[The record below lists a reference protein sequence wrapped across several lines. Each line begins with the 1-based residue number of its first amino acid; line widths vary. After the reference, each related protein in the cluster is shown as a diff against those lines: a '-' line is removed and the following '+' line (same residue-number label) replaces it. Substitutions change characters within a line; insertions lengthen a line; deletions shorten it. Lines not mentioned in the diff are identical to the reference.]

1 MGDGVEI
8 VLALLAEIG
17 ALGQVLA
24 DEAVGVL
31 VGAALPGIVRIGEV
45 DLDTAVDRRS
55 LRRRERHPRM

>member
-1 MGDGVEI
+1 MGDGIEI
-8 VLALLAEIG
+8 VLGVLAEIG

-31 VGAALPGIVRIGEV
+31 VGATLPGIVRIGEV